1 MATTDKASTRDRL
14 LDAASELFYREGVS
28 IGVETLC
35 RSAGVSKRSMY
46 QLFASK
52 DEVLA
57 ASLARRLPEYEA
69 RLAPPPGPQDGRLT
83 PRERIL
89 DVFARL
95 EKGTCEP
102 GYRGCPYLAALVEL
116 KDPEHPASVVARG
129 AKEWMR
135 EYFRTHAE
143 EGGARDP
150 DLLARQLMLVF
161 DGASARSGAGIETL
175 DGLTTT
181 TVTALL
187 DASGTR

>member
-1 MATTDKASTRDRL
+1 MATTDNASTRDRL
-14 LDAASELFYREGVS
+14 LDAAAELFYREGVS
-28 IGVETLC
+28 LGVEALC

-57 ASLARRLPEYEA
+57 ASLARRLPEYEE
-69 RLAPPPGPQDGRLT
+69 RLAPGAQEPGS

-89 DVFARL
+89 HVFERL
-95 EKGTCEP
+95 EKTSAEP
-102 GYRGCPYLAALVEL
+102 AYRGCPYLAALVEL
-116 KDPEHPASVVARG
+116 KDPEHPASAVARG
-129 AKEWMR
+129 AKEWLLG
-135 EYFRTHAE
+135 FRAQAE
-143 EGGARDP
+143 DGGARDA

-161 DGASARSGAGIETL
+161 DGASARAGAGIETL

>member
-14 LDAASELFYREGVS
+14 LDAAADLFYREGVS

-57 ASLARRLPEYEA
+57 ASLDRLLPQYEA
-69 RLAPPPGPQDGRLT
+69 GLTPAPEEDPAGT
-83 PRERIL
+83 PRESIL
-89 DVFARL
+89 HVFERL
-95 EKGTCEP
+95 EKAAADP
-102 GYRGCPYLAALVEL
+102 AYLGCPYLAALVEL
-116 KDPEHPASVVARG
+116 KNPAHPASTVARG
-129 AKEWMR
+129 AKEWLR
-135 EYFRTHAE
+135 SFFRTRAA

-150 DLLARQLMLVF
+150 ELLARQLMLVF
-161 DGASARSGAGIETL
+161 DGASARAGAGIETL
-175 DGLTTT
+175 EGLTTT

>member
-14 LDAASELFYREGVS
+14 LDAAAELFYREGVS
-28 IGVETLC
+28 LGVETLC

-46 QLFASK
+46 QLFAGK

-57 ASLARRLPEYEA
+57 ASLARRLPEYEE
-69 RLAPPPGPQDGRLT
+69 RLAPGPREEAGS

-89 DVFARL
+89 HVFERL
-95 EKGTCEP
+95 EKASAEP
-102 GYRGCPYLAALVEL
+102 AYLGCPYLAALVEL
-116 KDPEHPASVVARG
+116 KAPEHPASVVARG
-129 AKEWMR
+129 AKEWLLGF
-135 EYFRTHAE
+135 FRTQAE

-150 DLLARQLMLVF
+150 ELLARQLMLVF
-161 DGASARSGAGIETL
+161 DGASARAGARIETL